1 MAKGMRDIKRSI
13 RSKQNMKQITRAME
27 MVSASKLKRAQ
38 NAAVASRPYA
48 DKLREVVFSI
58 ASGSGGVKHPMLQTR
73 EVKRTAY
80 LVITSD
86 RGQAGG
92 LNNNLLRKLLTEI
105 ETRHT
110 SPEQYAV
117 YVIGRKGSDFMKRRN
132 IAVADEIIGMS
143 DSPTFADIKPI
154 AAAAVKG
161 FEDGTYDELILAYNI
176 FNNAISQ
183 VPTLKKLLP
192 LDASEIKDAEAG
204 QGPKAEY
211 EYEPSA
217 EEVLKVLLPKYAE
230 TLVYSAVLDNKASEH
245 GARMTAMGNATK
257 NATKMIDQ
265 LTLTYNRARQAAI
278 TQEIAEIVAG
288 ANALQ

>member
-1 MAKGMRDIKRSI
+1 LAKGMREIKRSI
-13 RSKQNMKQITRAME
+13 KSKQNMKQITRAME

-38 NAAVASRPYA
+38 NAAIAARPYA

-92 LNNNLLRKLLTEI
+92 LNNNLLRKLLAEI
-105 ETRHT
+105 QARHS
-110 SPEQYAV
+110 SPDQYAI
-117 YVIGRKGSDFMKRRN
+117 YVIGRKGSDFFKRRK
-132 IAVADEIIGMS
+132 IPIVSEIIGMS
-143 DSPTFADIKPI
+143 DSPTFLDIKPI
-154 AAAAVKG
+154 ASAAVQG
-161 FEDGTYDELILAYNI
+161 FENGDFDELVLA
-176 FNNAISQ
+176 FNEFRNAITQ
-183 VPTLKKLLP
+183 IPKLTKLLP
-192 LDASEIKDAEAG
+192 LDASEFGTKSEGA
-204 QGPKAEY
+204 KAEY

-217 EEVLKVLLPKYAE
+217 EEVLQVLLPKYAE
-230 TLVYSAVLDNKASEH
+230 TLVYSAMLDNKASEH

-257 NATKMIDQ
+257 NASKMIAE

-278 TQEIAEIVAG
+278 TQEIAEIVGG
-288 ANALQ
+288 ASAQQ